1 MPLAAARKRCRL
13 AYHRFRQT
21 PYVQPSSFRLNRP
34 LHKGLQPFLEKI
46 DIRLKEWVIPNAAVV
61 TRKKLFYA
69 NSRQRLADDVRER
82 SRIARV

>member
-1 MPLAAARKRCRL
+1 M
-13 AYHRFRQT
+13 
-21 PYVQPSSFRLNRP
+21 
-34 LHKGLQPFLEKI
+34 GLQPFLEKI
-46 DIRLKEWVIPNAAVV
+46 DIRLKEWVVPNAAVV